1 MQTLQTDITIIGAGP
16 AGTSAALSLA
26 DSGLK
31 VLLIDQARFPRDKIC
46 GDALSGKVFS
56 ELNRLIP
63 DFKKRVL
70 PIPTASPSWGIRF
83 FSPSARVLDVPYKQT
98 PSYQSADSPSFV
110 MEREVFDHLLFSAV
124 KEQKS
129 ILIQEECR
137 LTQVNKITQGWELDT
152 NTGSIETKLLIDASG
167 ATSILAREK
176 YPFKSAPKHL
186 SIGLRQYFRGVSDC
200 QEHGYLELHYLRSV
214 LPGYAWIFPLGDGK
228 VNVGIGMLST
238 DAKKRKESLSQIFT
252 RFLKH
257 PSIRNR
263 FQQAEPLESPKGFS
277 LPFGSL
283 RRKVSGDHYL
293 MTGDAAGLID
303 PFTGEGIANAIIS
316 GRLAAEQALACF
328 NHHQFDGNYMHTYDQ
343 KLFNKI
349 GAELALSHKLQ
360 RLGRYPL
367 LLDYM
372 IRKAAGNQAIQQLF
386 TSMFEEVDVR
396 EYLSKPSFYLKL
408 LFS

>member
-1 MQTLQTDITIIGAGP
+1 MHTLQTDILIVGAGP
-16 AGTSAALSLA
+16 AGSTAALSLA

-31 VLLIDQARFPRDKIC
+31 VILIDKASFPRDKIC

-63 DFKKRVL
+63 DFRKKVL
-70 PIPTASPSWGIRF
+70 PIPTASASWGIRF
-83 FSPSARVLDVPYKQT
+83 LSPSERILDVPYKQAPT
-98 PSYQSADSPSFV
+98 YQPADSPSFV
-110 MEREVFDHLLFSAV
+110 LEREIFDHLLFAAA
-124 KEQKS
+124 KGHKA
-129 ILIQEECR
+129 ILNQEGCR
-137 LTQVNKITQGWELDT
+137 LTQFSRISQGWRLET
-152 NTGSIETKLLIDASG
+152 STGPIETKFLIDASG
-167 ATSILAREK
+167 ATSILARK
-176 YPFKSAPKHL
+176 KHPFKSTPKHL
-186 SIGLRQYFRGVSDC
+186 SVGLRQYFQGVSDC
-200 QEHGYLELHYLRSV
+200 HDHGFLELHYLKSV
-214 LPGYAWIFPLGDGK
+214 LPGYAWIFPLGEGK

-238 DAKKRKESLSQIFT
+238 DTKKRKENLGQIFN
-252 RFLKH
+252 RFLEH

-263 FQQAEPLESPKGFS
+263 FHQAEALESPKGFS

-283 RRKVSGDHYL
+283 RRKVSGERYL

-316 GRLAAEQALACF
+316 GRLASEQAKSCF
-328 NHHQFDGNYMHTYDQ
+328 RTNQFDEDYMSTYDQ

-360 RLGRYPL
+360 RLGRYPF

-372 IRKAAGNQAIQQLF
+372 IRKASGNQAIQQLF
-386 TSMFEEVDVR
+386 TSMFEEVDLR